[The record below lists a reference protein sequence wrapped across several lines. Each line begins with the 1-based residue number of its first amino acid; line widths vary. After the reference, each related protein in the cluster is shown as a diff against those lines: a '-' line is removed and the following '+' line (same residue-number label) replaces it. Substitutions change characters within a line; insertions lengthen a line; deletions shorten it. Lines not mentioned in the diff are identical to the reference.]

1 MEAARAVVAG
11 AQRQL
16 VVGGQLLHVFADLL
30 DQLDVNLA
38 TDVQQACGKASAHT
52 YSCEGHVAMSGFQ
65 ICDDISRMKCDNVA

>member
-1 MEAARAVVAG
+1 MGDVTAGLAASEELDVEAARAVVAG

-38 TDVQQACGKASAHT
+38 TDVQQACGKASAHIL
-52 YSCEGHVAMSGFQ
+52 M
-65 ICDDISRMKCDNVA
+65 